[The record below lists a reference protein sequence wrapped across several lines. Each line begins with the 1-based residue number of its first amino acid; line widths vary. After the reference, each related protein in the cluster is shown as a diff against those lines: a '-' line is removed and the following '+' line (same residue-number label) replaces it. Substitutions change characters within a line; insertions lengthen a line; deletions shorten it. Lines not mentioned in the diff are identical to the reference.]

1 MLIYFCLICQ
11 WPILINEIQ
20 NFDDMV
26 SLRRHVQVGANSLFI
41 YFSALTKSTGLRT
54 EGKIDERSFWIN
66 YVSSI
71 SAPLAIPLVYPR
83 MMAIH
88 DLDSKVIMSKEY
100 MIMKNHDVLYKTH
113 FDWTAYYK
121 VLNPNL
127 IMYLTLKMIPNACF

>member
-113 FDWTAYYK
+113 FD
-121 VLNPNL
+121 
-127 IMYLTLKMIPNACF
+127 